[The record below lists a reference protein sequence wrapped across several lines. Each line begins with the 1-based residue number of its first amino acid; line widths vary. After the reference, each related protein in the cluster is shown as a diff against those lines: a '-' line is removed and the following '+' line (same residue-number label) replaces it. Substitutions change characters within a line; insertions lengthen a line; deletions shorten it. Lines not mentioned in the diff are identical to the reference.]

1 MKKIVFLLATVI
13 LGLAVWAANVSRS
26 GAAGYETAH
35 AFDGK
40 AQATPYQLETQKWR
54 QDEEKDIHDRWL
66 SLVALAWLKEG
77 KNNFGSDHHN
87 EVVLPAHA
95 APPQAGYFELN
106 KGVISIHADAGA
118 DVKTKEEDKPVT
130 AMTLKPDTAGKPD
143 TLTMKTLTMFL
154 HGNDGQFTVRV
165 RDSDSESAKNFHGL
179 KFFPVNPSYRVIADF
194 VPYEPK
200 KKIMVPDI

>member
-1 MKKIVFLLATVI
+1 MESQCGFQPPARCLNHWWLPVSPATSGIRIPTLTSTIRLLCVRT
-13 LGLAVWAANVSRS
+13 GCAAP
-26 GAAGYETAH
+26 GYETAH

-40 AQATPYQLETQKWR
+40 AQATPYQLEIQKWR

-106 KGVISIHADAGA
+106 KGV
-118 DVKTKEEDKPVT
+118 
-130 AMTLKPDTAGKPD
+130 
-143 TLTMKTLTMFL
+143 
-154 HGNDGQFTVRV
+154 
-165 RDSDSESAKNFHGL
+165 
-179 KFFPVNPSYRVIADF
+179 
-194 VPYEPK
+194 
-200 KKIMVPDI
+200 